1 MLRQDARQV
10 QAELATAAAGV
21 ALAEAQL
28 LASKQRLL
36 QLQADEQA
44 IAQAAKERAASAL
57 EAQRAQ
63 SAVQVA
69 QADVVAQEAAIGAAK
84 AQYEAVAVR
93 MDDLTLRAPFAGDVV
108 MAPAEVGA
116 WLAEGDVAF
125 VVASQELEVEVA
137 VPERHWQGLQPVVAA
152 GDASLSVRIGDGLV
166 LQATDVRLVR
176 QLDAAARTVPLIAR
190 LPSDAPLADGLTAQ
204 VLVPVAAAQPT
215 KVVPRSAVIRGGAVD
230 QLFVVAASE
239 GGPPSARPQ
248 VVQVLFETSDG
259 FAIAADALAVGAQ
272 VIVEGNERLRP
283 GQALNILNADQP

>member
-1 MLRQDARQV
+1 MAQVLECTVRYTEARVVTSVVFAVYFTVCSSGGFMAGNRVFHLCNGLCVAAVVGMLALPIAVQAADPMSDRLVRLRQRARGPGCRAERSTDCALSGHGAGGSWCLQRRARRGVAEVLVQDGDRVEAGQVLMRQDARQV

-116 WLAEGDVAF
+116 WLAEGDVALWWR
-125 VVASQELEVEVA
+125 AKSWRWKSQC
-137 VPERHWQGLQPVVAA
+137 QN
-152 GDASLSVRIGDGLV
+152 DIG
-166 LQATDVRLVR
+166 R
-176 QLDAAARTVPLIAR
+176 AAARGSSWR
-190 LPSDAPLADGLTAQ
+190 CY
-204 VLVPVAAAQPT
+204 
-215 KVVPRSAVIRGGAVD
+215 
-230 QLFVVAASE
+230 
-239 GGPPSARPQ
+239 
-248 VVQVLFETSDG
+248 FER
-259 FAIAADALAVGAQ
+259 AH
-272 VIVEGNERLRP
+272 R
-283 GQALNILNADQP
+283 